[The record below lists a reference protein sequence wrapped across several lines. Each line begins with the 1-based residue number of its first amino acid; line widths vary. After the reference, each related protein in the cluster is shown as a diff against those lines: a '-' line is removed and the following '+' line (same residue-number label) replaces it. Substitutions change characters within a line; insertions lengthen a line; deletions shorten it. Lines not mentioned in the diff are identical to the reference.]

1 MFEEHFLMTDFR
13 PEPIQFASVKKN
25 KKTKLIVL
33 FQSKGTYTQAN
44 PNNGVSSKHAYINKN
59 TESATTKRAKT

>member
-13 PEPIQFASVKKN
+13 PEPIQFASVKK
-25 KKTKLIVL
+25 KKKLIVL
-33 FQSKGTYTQAN
+33 FQSKGTNTKAN
-44 PNNGVSSKHAYINKN
+44 PNNGVSSEHAYINKN